1 MRSLSA
7 WRVRG
12 EKSQEDELHW
22 ELLIAKAV
30 PKEFSTTG
38 QQQACSGQTQKLA
51 ILGASLDLGEA
62 RSLLETL
69 IMLVISK
76 FTLLY
81 ILFCGLSSLSAA
93 NQEMTIFLKGQAR
106 ILAYSFLKLVSE
118 VKPAGD
124 FL

>member
-1 MRSLSA
+1 M
-7 WRVRG
+7 
-12 EKSQEDELHW
+12 
-22 ELLIAKAV
+22 
-30 PKEFSTTG
+30 
-38 QQQACSGQTQKLA
+38 
-51 ILGASLDLGEA
+51 
-62 RSLLETL
+62 LE
-69 IMLVISK
+69 

-93 NQEMTIFLKGQAR
+93 NQEMNVCLSEETNFLKGQAR